1 MKIAISQ
8 QDIAVP
14 SRAWSGDAL
23 ERAWHIF
30 LRKHQLITIP
40 NTGTLPDW
48 LDCDAVILSGGPF
61 SVYRVLTETELI
73 KHALSNDIPLIG
85 ICHGAFVINE
95 FLGGVNDNIEG
106 HNGTVHDVEMEGDV
120 YEVNSY
126 HGMNIA
132 RLADNLVILAS
143 HSKTVEAFVHRSKL
157 IWGIVW
163 HPERQTNPILP
174 KDLHKI
180 LL

>member
-14 SRAWSGDAL
+14 SRAWPGDAL

-30 LRKHQLITIP
+30 LRKHQLIPIP
-40 NTGTLPDW
+40 NIGDIPPW

-61 SVYRVLTETELI
+61 SVYRTLTEVALI
-73 KHALSNDIPLIG
+73 KHALDQGLPLIG

-95 FLGGVNDNIEG
+95 FLGGVNDSIDS
-106 HNGTVHDVEMEGDV
+106 HNGTMHDIILEGKPHQ
-120 YEVNSY
+120 VNSY

-132 RLADNLVILAS
+132 RLAPDLEMIG
-143 HSKTVEAFVHRSKL
+143 HCDQTIEAFQHQSL
-157 IWGIVW
+157 PIWGIVW
-163 HPERQTNPILP
+163 HPERQPNPVLP
-174 KDLHKI
+174 RDLRKI

>member
-14 SRAWSGDAL
+14 SRAWPGDAL

-30 LRKHQLITIP
+30 LRKHQLIPVP
-40 NTGTLPDW
+40 NTGNLPDW

-61 SVYRVLTETELI
+61 SVYRTLTEVALI
-73 KHALSNDIPLIG
+73 RHALDKNIPLIG
-85 ICHGAFVINE
+85 ICHGAFVVNE
-95 FLGGVNDNIEG
+95 FLGGVNDSIDG
-106 HNGTVHDVEMEGDV
+106 HNGTVHDIEMEGHIH
-120 YEVNSY
+120 EVNSY

-132 RLADNLVILAS
+132 RLAPELEVLAS
-143 HSKTVEAFVHRSKL
+143 CAETTEAFAHPTKP
-157 IWGIVW
+157 IWGVVW
-163 HPERQTNPILP
+163 HPERQIQPVLP
-174 KDLHKI
+174 KRLRKS